1 MATDR
6 TPTVAEVLAWK
17 VRHYRETQGLRQEDL
32 AERCTELGWPMNRVT
47 IAKIETGKKRAA
59 NAPLSEVLVL
69 AAALDVPP
77 PLLFLPLGDVE
88 LMAITPT
95 ETVHPHLVLDWLTGD
110 SAFTMSNRRARDQAT
125 WHRNAQ
131 PLFMFQRLRELQ
143 DAVQRAWPHEALVNV
158 AHRSWELTDEAL
170 ARLAEHHEYMRE
182 AGLSVPDVPD
192 EWRERMAKLGVDRG
206 QH

>member
-1 MATDR
+1 VATDR
-6 TPTVAEVLAWK
+6 PPTVAEVLARK

-110 SAFTMSNRRARDQAT
+110 SAFTMSNRRARDQAA

-131 PLFMFQRLRELQ
+131 PLFLFQRLRELQ
-143 DAVQRAWPHEALVNV
+143 NTVRRVWPLEVPV
-158 AHRSWELTDEAL
+158 PHRSWELTDEAL
-170 ARLAEHHEYMRE
+170 ARLAEHHDYMRQ
-182 AGLSVPDVPD
+182 AGVYSIPELPD
-192 EWRERMAKLGVDRG
+192 EWRERMAKHGVDRG